1 MEEAEVLTGA
11 EEGAEALMGAG
22 VGVEMEVETLTA
34 EGAMR

>member
-11 EEGAEALMGAG
+11 EEGAEALMG